1 MNLFL
6 TRLRNRWL
14 RARLK
19 GRELHPLAKT
29 NLSALG
35 HLDLSRKARSY
46 RYVVVDLETTGLSLS
61 HDRVVS
67 VGAFRVVE
75 GRVRLGD
82 VFNELVN
89 PGRNIPE
96 SSIKIHGIVPD
107 MVAEARP
114 AWEVFDSFLAFL
126 GMDILVAHHAG
137 FDLDFINKVMR
148 RSHGFPLQNL
158 VLDTVSLCREIAF
171 PPHRYPYGINLNN
184 RKYSLDA
191 VAEHFGIEIY
201 QRHTAIGDA
210 LAAAMVFQQIL
221 ARLEK
226 GGSGFLRNLVR
237 AGGVF

>member
-1 MNLFL
+1 LNFFL

-19 GRELHPLAKT
+19 AKALHPLART
-29 NLSALG
+29 NLGALD
-35 HLDLSRKARSY
+35 HLNLSLTARSY

-82 VFNELVN
+82 LFNELVN
-89 PGRNIPE
+89 PGRNIPP

-114 AWEVFDSFLAFL
+114 AWEVFDAFLAFL
-126 GMDILVAHHAG
+126 GVDILVAHHAS
-137 FDLDFINKVMR
+137 FDLNFLNKVMR
-148 RSHGFPLQNL
+148 RSYGFPIQNL
-158 VLDTVSLCREIAF
+158 VLDTVPLCREIAF
-171 PPHRYPYGINLNN
+171 PPHRYPYGINLNQ
-184 RKYSLDA
+184 RRYGLDQ
-191 VAEHFGIEIY
+191 VAKHFGIKIY
-201 QRHTAIGDA
+201 QRHTSIGDA
-210 LAAAMVFQQIL
+210 LATAMVFQRIL
-221 ARLEK
+221 ARLEN
-226 GGSGFLRNLVR
+226 GSSGILRDLVR